1 MPEVT
6 EVSCKPYTFGIVNDV
21 SGVPLMVVAGVLGKE
36 PLVTITEAPP
46 INIPLISKSP
56 ELFIN
61 VNVPTHEVVVLVVVV
76 VGGGVV
82 VLVVVLVVGAVVVV
96 LVVLVVGISVV
107 VVVVLEVVV
116 VLGAVVEL
124 VVVEVVVPAVV
135 VVVVVV
141 VVIPDGHKSKSP

>member
-1 MPEVT
+1 
-6 EVSCKPYTFGIVNDV
+6 
-21 SGVPLMVVAGVLGKE
+21 MVVAGVLGKA

-61 VNVPTHEVVVLVVVV
+61 VNAPTHEVVVLVVVL

-82 VLVVVLVVGAVVVV
+82 VLVVVLVDGAVVV
-96 LVVLVVGISVV
+96 LVVVLVDGA
-107 VVVVLEVVV
+107 VVVLVV
-116 VLGAVVEL
+116 VL
-124 VVVEVVVPAVV
+124 VVVPAVV

-141 VVIPDGHKSKSP
+141 VVIPDGQRSKSP